1 MRNSLGTDLHLTN
14 KNKDFLFY
22 RSAAAT
28 LVACL
33 LITAAS
39 VWWTVLSN
47 DRHARLAVATEAR
60 EWTAAVLERI
70 RLYQYGLRGVRGAVL
85 TAGENGITRALFH
98 SYSLTRD
105 PPREFPG
112 ARGFG
117 FIRRVAE
124 SDEAAFLAKARAD
137 GPADFAIRQL
147 TPHDGERFVIQ
158 YIEPTN
164 RQTAVIGLDIA
175 SEPNRREAALDAM
188 RSGEVRLTAPI
199 TLVQESGKP
208 LQSVLML
215 LPIYRGSVTPDNQP
229 EREIQAFGWSY
240 APLLIEEVLKGL
252 AVEHEALHLSI
263 RDITTTDDSKP
274 FYSSA
279 QHSGEEAELF
289 AQQFEHEVFGRRWQ
303 LELSAHP
310 QFIEK
315 LRQPSPTLILLL
327 GTLISLVLAALA
339 GAFNVSRRQQQRIVN
354 AQAQLAAIVESSAD
368 GIIGKSL
375 DGVVTSW
382 NKGAEQLFGYSAK
395 EALGKRL
402 ADLVVPPELA
412 QEEVNILA
420 RIQRG
425 ERIPHFETRRVRS
438 DGSAIDVSI
447 TVSPIR
453 NTEGTVVGASKTV
466 RDISEQK
473 AFAARIIE
481 LNLSLEDQVA
491 RRTAELEQLNVLLES
506 VLNAATEVSIIAT
519 DLNGTIRIFNRGAE
533 RLLGYSA
540 EEVVGK
546 ITPLPF
552 HVPEELHARAAE
564 LSAALGDRVEG
575 MQTFTRMPDAG
586 GAEMREWT
594 YVRKDGSRFPVTLVV
609 TAMRSPEGKPSGYLG
624 IALDETQRKVAE
636 QDRRASLEMTRA
648 ILDTAVDPIISIDAM
663 GTVVSFNPAGERV
676 FGYSEE
682 EMLGRSVRRLVPES
696 QRAAAQVF
704 LEQLERQELPGAFR
718 NRDMSGLRKDGSEF
732 PLQLSIGSV
741 QMAERRLFVC
751 IISDITQLRMQ
762 QNELMAAR
770 DQLLLAAEAAEL
782 GIFAWDLKSDRLQW
796 NERMLQ
802 IYGLPLALRDELT
815 YSHWRARVHPDDR
828 DTAEAGVKALI
839 ERDEAFNAVFRVVLP
854 DGRIRYVQA
863 AARVERAAD
872 GSPIHMTGISRDIT
886 AQRELE
892 SSLLYA
898 RDLANLANAAKS
910 SFLANMSHE
919 IRTPM
924 NAVLGMLQLVQRTE
938 LRPRQLD
945 YVVKAESAARSLL
958 GLLNDILDYSKIEA
972 GGMTLEQVPF
982 ELEGFLQ
989 DLAIV
994 LAGNLGEKDVEV
1006 LYDIDPQL
1014 PGALI
1019 GDGFRLQQILINL
1032 AGNAL
1037 KFTLRGHVVVAMQ
1050 LLQRDDALVLVRFS
1064 VSDSGI
1070 GISDEQLQRIFE
1082 GFSQAEASTTRRFGG
1097 TGLGLVICKRLVSLM
1112 GGELLVRSELGVGST
1127 FWFDVAL
1134 EVQKPDTLRADCA
1147 LTDRPLRLLVADD
1160 NAIAAE
1166 VLVRM
1171 VQALGWHA
1179 DSVGGGEAAI
1189 ARVNQAL
1196 EHGERYDVVLMDWR
1210 MPDRDG
1216 LSAARLISRHQ
1227 DGISPPMVI
1236 MVTAHG
1242 REALVDAQQAGSPA
1256 FVDFLTKPVTP
1267 VQLAASV
1274 DRALRGTSVRRE
1286 PGKGGSAPQRL
1297 SGMRLLVVEDNA
1309 LNRQVAS
1316 ELLSAEGA
1324 QLELAEGGLSGIDM
1338 VMRRGPFDAVLMDV
1352 QMPDI
1357 DGLEATRRIR
1367 LDPRWATLPIIA
1379 MTANAS
1385 DEDRR
1390 TCLAAGMNEHVGK
1403 PIDLEQLVATL
1414 LGSTR
1419 AKHQPGTATIVE
1431 GGSLI
1436 EADASIRA
1444 RFGGNQALIRRVLVD
1459 FEGDMARQ
1467 LALLAAAIDADDSG
1481 AARAVLHAIKGSA
1494 GTVGAAALAER
1505 ASGLEIELFHRGARL
1520 TDVIGAAC
1528 VVELERRVQL
1538 SLGQLR
1544 EVFGEEPDELT
1555 EPKVLEAL
1563 SDDEWRERLSALLA
1577 LVESANLRAI
1587 DEAKALLPH
1596 VPGAQRE
1603 AFAEAA
1609 AQLTRYAFKAAAAR
1623 LRSLLAEE

>member
-1 MRNSLGTDLHLTN
+1 MTD
-14 KNKDFLFY
+14 KSKFFPFY
-22 RSAAAT
+22 RSATVT
-28 LVACL
+28 LVVCL
-33 LITAAS
+33 LVTAAAA
-39 VWWTVLSN
+39 WWTAKGN
-47 DRHARLAVATEAR
+47 DQQASRAVAAQADQWSR
-60 EWTAAVLERI
+60 EVLERI

-85 TAGENGITRALFH
+85 TAGENGMTRRLFH
-98 SYSLTRD
+98 NYSLTRD
-105 PPREFPG
+105 LPYEFPG

-117 FIRRVAE
+117 FIRRVSE
-124 SDEAAFLAKARAD
+124 RDEPAFLARARSD
-137 GPADFAIRQL
+137 GPADFSVHPFA
-147 TPHDGERFVIQ
+147 PHSGERFVIQ
-158 YIEPTN
+158 YIEPTR
-164 RQTAVIGLDIA
+164 RQANVVGLDIA
-175 SEPNRREAALDAM
+175 SESNRREAALSAM

-199 TLVQESGKP
+199 TLAQETGKP

-215 LPIYRGSVTPDNQP
+215 LPIYRSGVTPDSEA
-229 EREIQAFGWSY
+229 EREAQAFGWSY
-240 APLLIEEVLKGL
+240 APLLIEDVLKGL
-252 AVEHEALHLSI
+252 AVESEALHLSL
-263 RDITTTDDSKP
+263 RDVTAGGDGVS

-279 QHSGEEAELF
+279 RHASAEPELF
-289 AQQFEHEVFGRRWQ
+289 TQRFEREMFGRRWQ
-303 LELSAHP
+303 FELSAHP
-310 QFIEK
+310 RFVAN
-315 LRQPSPTLILLL
+315 LNLPSVSLILLL
-327 GTLISLVLAALA
+327 GSLASLILAALA
-339 GAFNVSRRQQQRIVN
+339 GAFSVSRQQQQRI
-354 AQAQLAAIVESSAD
+354 AHTQAQLAAIVESSAD
-368 GIIGKSL
+368 GIIGKTL

-395 EALGKRL
+395 QALGRRL

-412 QEEVNILA
+412 QEEANILA
-420 RIQRG
+420 RVRRG
-425 ERIPHFETRRVRS
+425 ERVPHFDTRRSRS
-438 DGSAIDVSI
+438 DGSTFDVSI

-481 LNLSLEDQVA
+481 LNLSLEEQVA

-519 DLNGTIRIFNRGAE
+519 DLDGTIRIFNRGAE
-533 RLLGYSA
+533 RLLGYA
-540 EEVVGK
+540 ADEVVGK
-546 ITPLPF
+546 STPLPF
-552 HVPEELHARAAE
+552 HMPAELHARAAE
-564 LSAALGDRVEG
+564 LSVQLGERVEG
-575 MQTFTRMPDAG
+575 MQTFTLMPDAG

-594 YVRKDGSRFPVTLVV
+594 YVRKDGSLFPVTLVV
-609 TAMRSPEGKPSGYLG
+609 TAMRSPGGKPSGYLG
-624 IALDETQRKVAE
+624 IALDVTQRKAAE
-636 QDRRASLEMTRA
+636 RDREVSLEMTRA
-648 ILDTAVDPIISIDAM
+648 ILNTAVNPIISIDAT

-696 QRAAAQVF
+696 QWAAAQVF
-704 LEQLERQELPGAFR
+704 LEQLERQELPGAIR

-762 QNELMAAR
+762 QNELMGAR

-782 GIFAWDLKSDRLQW
+782 GIFAWDLRSNRLQW

-802 IYGLPLALRDELT
+802 IYGLPLELRDELT
-815 YSHWRARVHPDDR
+815 YSHWRERVHPDDR
-828 DTAEAGVKALI
+828 DTAEAGLTALI
-839 ERDEAFNAVFRVVLP
+839 KHDEAFNAVFRAVLP
-854 DGRIRYVQA
+854 DGQIRYVQA

-872 GSPIHMTGISRDIT
+872 GSPIHMTGINRDIT

-898 RDLANLANAAKS
+898 RDLADSANAAKS

-938 LRPRQLD
+938 LLPRQLD

-972 GGMTLEQVPF
+972 RRMTLEQSPF

-989 DLAIV
+989 DLSIV

-1006 LYDIDPQL
+1006 LYDVDPQL

-1019 GDGFRLQQILINL
+1019 GDGFRLQQILINH

-1037 KFTLRGHVVVAMQ
+1037 KFTLQGHVVVAMQ
-1050 LLQRDDALVLVRFS
+1050 LLQRHDALVLVRIS

-1070 GISDEQLQRIFE
+1070 GISDEQQQRIFE

-1134 EVQKPDTLRADCA
+1134 EVQKPNTLRADCA

-1171 VQALGWHA
+1171 VGALGWYA
-1179 DSVGGGEAAI
+1179 DSVGGGEAAV

-1196 EHGERYDVVLMDWR
+1196 KDGERYDVVLMDWR

-1216 LSAARLISRHQ
+1216 LSAARMISRQ
-1227 DGISPPMVI
+1227 QGDVSPPMVI

-1242 REALVDAQQAGSPA
+1242 REALVDAQQEGHPA

-1267 VQLAASV
+1267 VQLAASIE
-1274 DRALRGTSVRRE
+1274 RALRGIPAPNASGNNAPR
-1286 PGKGGSAPQRL
+1286 PQRL
-1297 SGMRLLVVEDNA
+1297 AGMRLLVVEDNA

-1316 ELLSAEGA
+1316 ELLIAEGA
-1324 QLELAEGGLSGIDM
+1324 QLELAEGGLSGVDM
-1338 VMRRGPFDAVLMDV
+1338 VMRRAPFDAVLMDV

-1385 DEDRR
+1385 DEDRSA
-1390 TCLAAGMNEHVGK
+1390 CLAAGMTEHVGK
-1403 PIDLEQLVATL
+1403 PINLEQLVATL
-1414 LGSTR
+1414 LGSAPVKR
-1419 AKHQPGTATIVE
+1419 RQGPSATVE
-1431 GGSLI
+1431 NDSLI
-1436 EADASIRA
+1436 EAAASISA
-1444 RFGGNQALIRRVLVD
+1444 RFGDNKALIRRVLVD

-1467 LALLAAAIDADDSG
+1467 LPLLAAAIQADDSG
-1481 AARAVLHAIKGSA
+1481 AASAVLHAIKGSA
-1494 GTVGAAALAER
+1494 GTVGALALAGR
-1505 ASGLEIELFHRGARL
+1505 VSGLEIELVHRGARL
-1520 TDVIGAAC
+1520 TDLVDAAC
-1528 VVELERRVQL
+1528 LAELERSVQL
-1538 SLGQLR
+1538 SLDQLR
-1544 EVFGEEPDELT
+1544 AVFGEEPDDLA
-1555 EPKVLEAL
+1555 EPQTHEAL
-1563 SDDEWRERLSALLA
+1563 PDDEWHERLSALLA
-1577 LVESANLRAI
+1577 LVDSANLRAI
-1587 DEAKALLPH
+1587 DEARALLPH
-1596 VPGAQRE
+1596 VPGAYRE
-1603 AFAEAA
+1603 VFAEAT

-1623 LRSLLAEE
+1623 LRSLFPEE

>member
-1 MRNSLGTDLHLTN
+1 MIDKS
-14 KNKDFLFY
+14 KFFLFY
-22 RSAAAT
+22 RSAAVT
-28 LVACL
+28 LIVCL
-33 LITAAS
+33 LVTAAAA
-39 VWWTVLSN
+39 WWTAKRN
-47 DRHARLAVATEAR
+47 DRQANRAVAVEGD
-60 EWTAAVLERI
+60 EWSSAVLERI

-85 TAGENGITRALFH
+85 TAGENGMTRTLFRN
-98 SYSLTRD
+98 YSLTRD
-105 PPREFPG
+105 LPYEFPG

-117 FIRRVAE
+117 FVRRVSE
-124 SDEAAFLAKARAD
+124 LDEPAFLARARAD
-137 GPADFAIRQL
+137 GPADFSIHSFA
-147 TPHDGERFVIQ
+147 PHAGERFVIQ
-158 YIEPTN
+158 YIEPSE
-164 RQTAVIGLDIA
+164 RQANVVGLDIA
-175 SEPNRREAALDAM
+175 SESNRREAALDAM

-199 TLVQESGKP
+199 TLAQETEKP

-215 LPIYRGSVTPDNQP
+215 LPIYRSGVTPDSQA
-229 EREIQAFGWSY
+229 EREAQAFGWSF
-240 APLLIEEVLKGL
+240 APLLIEDVLKGL
-252 AVEHEALHLSI
+252 AIESEALHLSL
-263 RDITTTDDSKP
+263 RDVTTGSDRVS

-279 QHSGEEAELF
+279 SHPSAEPELF
-289 AQQFEHEVFGRRWQ
+289 TQRFEHDVFGRRWQ
-303 LELSAHP
+303 FELSAHP
-310 QFIEK
+310 RFVAN
-315 LRQPSPTLILLL
+315 LNLPSVSLILLL
-327 GTLISLVLAALA
+327 GSLASLILSALT
-339 GAFNVSRRQQQRIVN
+339 GAFSVSRRQQQRI
-354 AQAQLAAIVESSAD
+354 ADTQAQMAAIVESSAD

-402 ADLVVPPELA
+402 ADLVVPPELE
-412 QEEVNILA
+412 QEEANILA
-420 RIQRG
+420 RVRQG
-425 ERIPHFETRRVRS
+425 EHIPHFDTRRSRS
-438 DGSAIDVSI
+438 DGSLFDVSI

-453 NTEGTVVGASKTV
+453 NTDGTVVGASKTV

-473 AFAARIIE
+473 AFAARILE
-481 LNLSLEDQVA
+481 LNLGLEDQVA

-519 DLNGTIRIFNRGAE
+519 DLDGIIRIFNRGAE

-540 EEVVGK
+540 DEVVGK
-546 ITPLPF
+546 STPLPF
-552 HVPEELHARAAE
+552 HVPEELQKRAAE
-564 LSAALGDRVEG
+564 LSARLGGKVEG

-594 YVRKDGSRFPVTLVV
+594 YVRKDGSHFPVTLVV
-609 TAMRSPEGKPSGYLG
+609 TAMRSPGGKPSGYLG
-624 IALDETQRKVAE
+624 IALDVTQRKAAE
-636 QDRRASLEMTRA
+636 RDREVSLEMTRA
-648 ILDTAVDPIISIDAM
+648 ILNTAVNPIISIDAM

-704 LEQLERQELPGAFR
+704 LEQLERQELPGAIR

-782 GIFAWDLKSDRLQW
+782 GIFAWDLRTDRLQW

-802 IYGLPLALRDELT
+802 IYGLPIELRDGLT

-828 DTAEAGVKALI
+828 DTAEAGLRALV
-839 ERDEAFNAVFRVVLP
+839 ERDEAFSAVFRAVLP
-854 DGRIRYVQA
+854 DGQIRYVQA

-898 RDLANLANAAKS
+898 KDLADSANAAKS

-972 GGMTLEQVPF
+972 GRMTLEQAPF
-982 ELEGFLQ
+982 ELEAFLQ

-1006 LYDIDPQL
+1006 LYDVDPQL
-1014 PGALI
+1014 PGVLI

-1037 KFTLRGHVVVAMQ
+1037 KFTLQGHVVVAMQ
-1050 LLQRDDALVLVRFS
+1050 LLQRHDTLVLVRIS

-1070 GISDEQLQRIFE
+1070 GISDEQQQRIFE

-1134 EVQKPDTLRADCA
+1134 EVQKPNTLRADCA

-1171 VQALGWHA
+1171 VRALGWHA
-1179 DSVGGGEAAI
+1179 DSVGGGDAAI

-1196 EHGERYDVVLMDWR
+1196 EDGERYDVVLMDWR

-1216 LSAARLISRHQ
+1216 LSAARLISRQ
-1227 DGISPPMVI
+1227 QGDVSPPMVI

-1242 REALVDAQQAGSPA
+1242 REELVDAQQEGSSA

-1267 VQLAASV
+1267 VQLAASIE
-1274 DRALRGTSVRRE
+1274 RALRGIPAPNAS
-1286 PGKGGSAPQRL
+1286 GSNAPRPQRL
-1297 SGMRLLVVEDNA
+1297 AGMRLLVVEDNA

-1316 ELLSAEGA
+1316 ELLIAEGA
-1324 QLELAEGGLSGIDM
+1324 QLELAEGGLAGVDM
-1338 VMRRGPFDAVLMDV
+1338 VMRRAPFDAVLMDV

-1367 LDPRWATLPIIA
+1367 LEPRWATLPIIA

-1390 TCLAAGMNEHVGK
+1390 ACLAAGMNEHVGK

-1414 LGSTR
+1414 LGSARTKHR
-1419 AKHQPGTATIVE
+1419 AVVATVVE
-1431 GGSLI
+1431 DGPLV
-1436 EADASIRA
+1436 EASASISA

-1459 FEGDMARQ
+1459 FEADMARQ
-1467 LALLAAAIDADDSG
+1467 LPLLAAAMQADDRG
-1481 AARAVLHAIKGSA
+1481 AASAVLHAIKGSA
-1494 GTVGAAALAER
+1494 GTVGALALAGR
-1505 ASGLEIELFHRGARL
+1505 VSGLEIELVHRGASL
-1520 TDVIGAAC
+1520 TDLVDAAC
-1528 VVELERRVQL
+1528 LAELERSVQL
-1538 SLGQLR
+1538 SLEQLR
-1544 EVFGEEPDELT
+1544 AVFGEERDDFDE
-1555 EPKVLEAL
+1555 PQMREAL
-1563 SDDEWRERLSALLA
+1563 PEDQWRERLSALLA
-1577 LVESANLRAI
+1577 LVDSANLRAI
-1587 DEAKALLPH
+1587 DEARALQVQ
-1596 VPGAQRE
+1596 VPGAYRE

-1623 LRSLLAEE
+1623 LRSLFPDQ